1 MNLVFISIILATVTQ
16 RVLLGFSWLMIFSY
30 IGRIIFLTRVIGAVV
45 SYKVSCA
52 FEAIHAG
59 LVVLGIIMN
68 GIPQD
73 WPHVLIDLALCL
85 FVVTMM
91 FIDNALYL
99 YVVED
104 EEEEPTD
111 EEE

>member
-1 MNLVFISIILATVTQ
+1 MNLVFISIIVTTVAQ

-30 IGRIIFLTRVIGAVV
+30 LGRIIFLTRVIGAVV

-52 FEAIHAG
+52 FEAIHMG
-59 LVVLGIIMN
+59 FVLLNIIMN

-73 WPHVLIDLALCL
+73 WPGVVIDLLLCC
-85 FVVTMM
+85 FVVVLM

-99 YVVED
+99 YVVVDDED
-104 EEEEPTD
+104 GDDTEKE
-111 EEE
+111 